1 MQTFDVTLMWLF
13 CFCYLVTLVSQGRRH
28 SRYLLTSNSQRELL
42 KEAGNEIDHGWV
54 SSKLIHSF
62 SEQLKSWIFFVGRVT
77 PASTSNTSGKRQDT
91 RCKKCVSEIFDRSSK
106 IRESFE
112 RQKSFQ
118 LILNLFTYPPGL
130 TLTQSF
136 FGSGSCLGEQVQGWA
151 EEEKIWW
158 APKHIEKLLWQ
169 MWLIPK
175 LICLKNSI
183 FLLFQAI
190 LGSIFLPTQHLT
202 MTTSTFRW
210 EPG

>member
-1 MQTFDVTLMWLF
+1 M
-13 CFCYLVTLVSQGRRH
+13 R
-28 SRYLLTSNSQRELL
+28 LTMGEWAQNLSILSVNNLS
-42 KEAGNEIDHGWV
+42 HG
-54 SSKLIHSF
+54 F
-62 SEQLKSWIFFVGRVT
+62 FFVGRVT

-190 LGSIFLPTQHLT
+190 LGSISLPTQHLT